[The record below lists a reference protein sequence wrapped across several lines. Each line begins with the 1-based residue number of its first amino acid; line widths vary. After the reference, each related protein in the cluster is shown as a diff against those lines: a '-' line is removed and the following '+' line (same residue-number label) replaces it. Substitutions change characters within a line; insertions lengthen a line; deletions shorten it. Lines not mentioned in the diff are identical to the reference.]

1 MKHFHNWKF
10 IVYKRT
16 VNSINLFYLLKPK
29 ISWFVIPTKIQ
40 TSFWGNQIIADALNR
55 QVFQLP
61 VISASTLLGNKSKR
75 GKSHL
80 KMSAWFEL
88 WLKWAYYL
96 TDLDLSMDL
105 FALFIIRA
113 AAGEIE
119 LKRRLEFNL
128 GVIVSES
135 YSWFGSVSKE
145 KANFGTGG
153 CQGSLVTLIQ
163 ITGFCL
169 RGDVVMDEV
178 VAYGRRRSGFDP
190 NDPPPPPNDFSLSS
204 RV

>member
-1 MKHFHNWKF
+1 MLWTDRFSNFQSSRLPHCWETN
-10 IVYKRT
+10 
-16 VNSINLFYLLKPK
+16 INVENL
-29 ISWFVIPTKIQ
+29 I
-40 TSFWGNQIIADALNR
+40 
-55 QVFQLP
+55 
-61 VISASTLLGNKSKR
+61 
-75 GKSHL
+75 L

-169 RGDVVMDEV
+169 RGDGVMDEV

-190 NDPPPPPNDFSLSS
+190 NDLPNWFFSLLSGVGGCWD
-204 RV
+204 R